1 MTGFDIVALSIIGL
15 TVALGLW
22 KGLAVQ
28 VFGLAGLILGYILSV
43 KYYLSAAKL
52 LPDISQWTARIAGF
66 LGIFIVCIIAA
77 FILGRLLGKLLK
89 IAGLGWANRLF
100 GGVLGLLKGTL
111 IVSVIMVVLVA
122 FLPSDSVMMKQS
134 VTVPYLV
141 SVTRLFG
148 AAIPEDIKAK
158 YKSRI
163 ELFQILRKSGE
174 ED

>member
-1 MTGFDIVALSIIGL
+1 MTGFDIVALSVIGL

-28 VFGLAGLILGYILSV
+28 VFGLAGLVLGYILSV
-43 KYYLSAAKL
+43 KYYLSAARL
-52 LPDISQWTARIAGF
+52 LPDISQGTARIAGF
-66 LGIFIVCIIAA
+66 LSIFIACIIAA
-77 FILGRLLGKLLK
+77 FILGRLLEKLLK

-111 IVSVIMVVLVA
+111 IVAVIMVVLVA
-122 FLPSDSVMMKQS
+122 FLPSDSGTMKQS

-148 AAIPEDIKAK
+148 VAIPADIKAK

-163 ELFQILRKSGE
+163 ELFQMLRKAGE

>member
-1 MTGFDIVALSIIGL
+1 MTGFDIVALSVIGL

-52 LPDISQWTARIAGF
+52 LPDISQGTARIAGF
-66 LGIFIVCIIAA
+66 LAIFIACILAA

-111 IVSVIMVVLVA
+111 IISVIMVVLVA

-148 AAIPEDIKAK
+148 AAIPDDIKAK

-163 ELFQILRKSGE
+163 ELFQMLRKSGE
-174 ED
+174 EE

>member
-1 MTGFDIVALSIIGL
+1 MTGFDIVALSVIGL

-52 LPDISQWTARIAGF
+52 LPDISQGTARIAGF
-66 LGIFIVCIIAA
+66 LAIFIACIIAA
-77 FILGRLLGKLLK
+77 YILGRLFGKLLK

-148 AAIPEDIKAK
+148 AAIPEDIKAR

-163 ELFQILRKSGE
+163 ELFRTLQKTGE
-174 ED
+174 EE

>member
-1 MTGFDIVALSIIGL
+1 MTGFDIVALSVIGL

-43 KYYLSAAKL
+43 KYYLSAARL
-52 LPDISQWTARIAGF
+52 LPDISQGTARIAGF
-66 LGIFIVCIIAA
+66 LAIFIACIIAA
-77 FILGRLLGKLLK
+77 YILGRLLGKLLK

-148 AAIPEDIKAK
+148 AAIPEDIKAR

-163 ELFQILRKSGE
+163 ELFRTLQKTGE
-174 ED
+174 EE

>member
-1 MTGFDIVALSIIGL
+1 MTGFDIVALTVVGL

-28 VFGLAGLILGYILSV
+28 VFGLTGLILGYILSV
-43 KYYLSAAKL
+43 RYYLNAAKL
-52 LPDISQWTARIAGF
+52 LPDINQGTARIAGF
-66 LGIFIVCIIAA
+66 LAIFIACIIAA

-141 SVTRLFG
+141 SITRLFG

-158 YKSRI
+158 YKSRL
-163 ELFQILRKSGE
+163 EMFRTLQNMQ
-174 ED
+174 EDE

>member
-1 MTGFDIVALSIIGL
+1 MTGFDIVALSVIGL

-43 KYYLSAAKL
+43 KYYLGAAKL
-52 LPDISQWTARIAGF
+52 LPDFSQGTARIAGF
-66 LGIFIVCIIAA
+66 LAIFIACIIAA
-77 FILGRLLGKLLK
+77 FILGRLFEKLLK
-89 IAGLGWANRLF
+89 FAGLGWANRLF

-111 IVSVIMVVLVA
+111 IVSVIMVILVA
-122 FLPSDSVMMKQS
+122 FLPSDSSVMKQS

-148 AAIPEDIKAK
+148 AAIPDDIRAK
-158 YKSRI
+158 YKSRL
-163 ELFQILRKSGE
+163 ELFRLHPRAGE